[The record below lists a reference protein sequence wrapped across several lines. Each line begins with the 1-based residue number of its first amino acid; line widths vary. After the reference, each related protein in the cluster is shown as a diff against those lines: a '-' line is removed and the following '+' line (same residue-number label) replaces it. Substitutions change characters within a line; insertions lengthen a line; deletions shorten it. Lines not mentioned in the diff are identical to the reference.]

1 MKLDSSDCLNIT
13 NLNEL
18 NLFINEYES
27 LLINISYF
35 HSKIQTATNNNNIEY
50 SMMTR
55 NESDSNDTI
64 IRNMIES
71 TNTENSLVMIQIIKI
86 LLYLIMILVGLAGN
100 LLIII
105 VILLNKFMKNPT
117 NYFILNFALCDLSIL
132 FRYYFLVLSFFSKN
146 SFIFEIFS
154 CVWIQIFLVLNE
166 NWILGELF
174 CKVNS
179 YMQMVSLIASVL
191 SLSAVSCNRYFGIMY
206 PLKAKTDDGK
216 SYLYIIPI
224 IWAISLIVSLP
235 SFIYRTY
242 REVKCM
248 YNLNF

>member
-35 HSKIQTATNNNNIEY
+35 HSKIQTKNNNNIEY
-50 SMMTR
+50 SMSR

-64 IRNMIES
+64 IRNMIDS

-86 LLYLIMILVGLAGN
+86 LLYLIMILAGLAGN

-117 NYFILNFALCDLSIL
+117 NYFILNLALCDLAIL
-132 FRYYFLVLSFFSKN
+132 FRYYFF
-146 SFIFEIFS
+146 SFIFFFFFQKIHLFLK
-154 CVWIQIFLVLNE
+154 FLVVY
-166 NWILGELF
+166 GF
-174 CKVNS
+174 K
-179 YMQMVSLIASVL
+179 
-191 SLSAVSCNRYFGIMY
+191 YF
-206 PLKAKTDDGK
+206 
-216 SYLYIIPI
+216 
-224 IWAISLIVSLP
+224 
-235 SFIYRTY
+235 
-242 REVKCM
+242 
-248 YNLNF
+248 

>member
-1 MKLDSSDCLNIT
+1 MS
-13 NLNEL
+13 
-18 NLFINEYES
+18 
-27 LLINISYF
+27 
-35 HSKIQTATNNNNIEY
+35 
-50 SMMTR
+50 R

-64 IRNMIES
+64 IRSMIDS
-71 TNTENSLVMIQIIKI
+71 TNTENSLLTIQIIKI
-86 LLYLIMILVGLAGN
+86 LLYLIMILAGLAGN

-117 NYFILNFALCDLSIL
+117 NYFILNLALCDLAIL
-132 FRYYFLVLSFFSKN
+132 FRYYFLVLSPFFFSK
-146 SFIFEIFS
+146 IIHLIFS

-191 SLSAVSCNRYFGIMY
+191 SLSAVSCNRYFGIMH

-242 REVKCM
+242 REVKCI
-248 YNLNF
+248 YNFIS